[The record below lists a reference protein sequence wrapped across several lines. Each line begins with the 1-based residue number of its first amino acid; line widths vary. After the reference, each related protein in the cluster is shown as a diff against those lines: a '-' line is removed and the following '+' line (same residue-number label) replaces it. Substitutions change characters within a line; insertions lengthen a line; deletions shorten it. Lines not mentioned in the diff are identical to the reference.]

1 MAPMAKP
8 LMPTLAAQLL
18 APPFTREGTQPTA
31 DPLVDTYL
39 QVSLE
44 QVRPFHLD
52 PRRTPNPKYAQ
63 IKASIQQRGLD
74 QPPSITRRPGEAF
87 FIIRNG
93 GNTRLAILNELWQET
108 GEERFHSLLCLFR
121 PWTARGEILALAGH
135 LAENELRGCL
145 TFIERSQAVDQARQL
160 YEQECGHTLNQRELA
175 ERLTADGYP
184 IDQPAISRMGDT
196 LEYLLPAI
204 PEALRGGLGRP
215 QIRKLLL
222 LRKCAQR
229 VWQQHDADAD
239 AEFTCAFN
247 QSLAQCDSALDQFS
261 VARARDELIGNLA
274 QRLDLDYDQLAL
286 DLGEK
291 DLRQQMLGQLL
302 TPQVELPRPEPKP
315 TPLITPPPDTAG
327 TPASTATQ
335 QVQQRLATL
344 VQHLTSAYA
353 PLLEVTTQHCGL
365 GFACRCAQPGA
376 LPPHGQALLTLLQ
389 TLCGKADR
397 PAGLRSLLC
406 GTTEAAPGLD
416 DATLAQ
422 LFQVI
427 KFARQ
432 LAHSGA

>member
-1 MAPMAKP
+1 MPKAPAP
-8 LMPTLAAQLL
+8 NLNAQLL
-18 APPFTREGTQPTA
+18 ATPFARANDATPVA
-31 DPLVDTYL
+31 HDPLADTVM
-39 QVSLE
+39 QVTLE
-44 QVRPFHLD
+44 QLRPFHLD

-74 QPPSITRRPGEAF
+74 QPPSITRRPDEAF
-87 FIIRNG
+87 YIIRNG

-135 LAENELRGCL
+135 LAENELRGSL

-184 IDQPAISRMGDT
+184 VDQPAISRMGDT

-204 PEALRGGLGRP
+204 PKALQGGLGRP

-222 LRKCAQR
+222 LRKCAHR

-239 AEFTCAFN
+239 AAFASAFE
-247 QSLAQCDSALDQFS
+247 QSLAQCDGALDQFS
-261 VARARDELIGNLA
+261 VTRARDELIGNLA

-291 DLRQQMLGQLL
+291 DLRQQVLGQLL
-302 TPQVELPRPEPKP
+302 TPQVDLPRPEPKP
-315 TPLITPPPDTAG
+315 TPLFTPPPNTSGA
-327 TPASTATQ
+327 PAATATQ
-335 QVQQRLATL
+335 QIQQRLATL

-353 PLLEVTTQHCGL
+353 PLLEVAMQQSGL
-365 GFACRCAQPGA
+365 GFACRCAQPSA

-389 TLCGKADR
+389 TLCGDADQ
-397 PAGLRSLLC
+397 PAGLRALLC
-406 GTTEAAPGLD
+406 GTAQTTPGLD

-422 LFQVI
+422 LFQAI
-427 KFARQ
+427 KLARQ
-432 LAHSGA
+432 LAYSGA